1 MLTGKRVLLTKSL
14 KISAAF
20 LAVLLLLF
28 VLFPTGYSSFYARV
42 GLGSNNNPD
51 GDSQN
56 TTFQND
62 QSIDLTAD
70 SGPARV
76 AKEPKPITTSN
87 DTSTGK
93 ITNVTLGDFGS
104 GASKIY
110 PVKVP
115 KGFFAYGFIW
125 NKGSFAFSWDGKNF
139 QAPVLLVDKK
149 DGSVAS
155 ASDLYYGQPDS
166 DTIYIRTADIFGLK
180 ISLIKPT
187 ETDPGFTVTAGAP
200 YYKGAT
206 YTQMG
211 VISRQQ

>member
-115 KGFFAYGFIW
+115 KGFFAYGFI
-125 NKGSFAFSWDGKNF
+125 
-139 QAPVLLVDKK
+139 
-149 DGSVAS
+149 
-155 ASDLYYGQPDS
+155 
-166 DTIYIRTADIFGLK
+166 
-180 ISLIKPT
+180 
-187 ETDPGFTVTAGAP
+187 
-200 YYKGAT
+200 
-206 YTQMG
+206 
-211 VISRQQ
+211 